1 MAQFARSFVNTP
13 AHFPRR
19 DIALRALIVAALAVM
34 LMQPALA
41 LYPPGLRGALHIAGW
56 LIAVATALFL
66 PFVGFAAMRQFGRQ
80 LWPLFVGWASL
91 ALFIIYAAIASMGLF
106 AWLPINRSEEHTSEL
121 QTLIPISYAVFCLK

>member
-1 MAQFARSFVNTP
+1 
-13 AHFPRR
+13 
-19 DIALRALIVAALAVM
+19 M

-106 AWLPINRSEEHTSEL
+106 AWLPINWHLAGRSEEHTSEL
-121 QTLIPISYAVFCLK
+121 PSLMRISYAVFCLKNKQTTTKTI

>member
-1 MAQFARSFVNTP
+1 MRISDWSSDVCSS
-13 AHFPRR
+13 
-19 DIALRALIVAALAVM
+19 DLIALRSLIVAALAFM
-34 LMQPALA
+34 LMQPSLA

-106 AWLPINRSEEHTSEL
+106 AWQPINWQDRKSIVL
-121 QTLIPISYAVFCLK
+121 GKRVAVRV

>member
-41 LYPPGLRGALHIAGW
+41 LYPPGLRGAMHIAGW
-56 LIAVATALFL
+56 TIAVATAMLL
-66 PFVGFAAMRQFGRQ
+66 PFVGFAATPPFGRHS
-80 LWPLFVGWASL
+80 WEIGTSAGRDKVGS
-91 ALFIIYAAIASMGLF
+91 
-106 AWLPINRSEEHTSEL
+106 
-121 QTLIPISYAVFCLK
+121 AVLSIVCSVSFQIK